1 MLSEELQ
8 KKNWQMD
15 HAPGDADLLIVLKA
29 VKSVT
34 LCYMYID
41 GDVTD
46 LIILLCY
53 LANLES
59 HDLYF
64 VLSQRR

>member
-1 MLSEELQ
+1 
-8 KKNWQMD
+8 MD
-15 HAPGDADLLIVLKA
+15 HAPGDEDLLIALKA

-53 LANLES
+53 LANLKS